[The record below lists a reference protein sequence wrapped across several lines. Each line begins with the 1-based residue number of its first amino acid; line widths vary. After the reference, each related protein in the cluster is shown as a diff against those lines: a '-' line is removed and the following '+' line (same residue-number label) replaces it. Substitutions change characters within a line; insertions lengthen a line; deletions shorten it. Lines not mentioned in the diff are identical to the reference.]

1 MITTINQEA
10 ILSGVVS
17 IQESSLSGKVSISEA
32 SLSGVVSIPAAIT
45 VPFYEGE
52 YVVTPKVES
61 DSVSV
66 LSTNGKQMR
75 QDVTVLKIPQFEV
88 SNESGGKTL
97 IIGEEYYNG

>member
-17 IQESSLSGKVSISEA
+17 IQESSLSGKVSLSEA

-61 DSVSV
+61 DSV
-66 LSTNGKQMR
+66 LPTNGKQMQ

>member
-1 MITTINQEA
+1 MITTINQE
-10 ILSGVVS
+10 S
-17 IQESSLSGKVSISEA
+17 ILSGKVSISEA
-32 SLSGVVSIPAAIT
+32 SLSGVVSIPAAIA

-61 DSVSV
+61 DSV

>member
-10 ILSGVVS
+10 TLSGVVS
-17 IQESSLSGKVSISEA
+17 IQESSLSGKVSI
-32 SLSGVVSIPAAIT
+32 PAAIEI
-45 VPFYEGE
+45 PFYEGE

-66 LSTNGKQMR
+66 LSTNGKQMQ

>member
-17 IQESSLSGKVSISEA
+17 IQESSLSGKVSLSEA

-61 DSVSV
+61 DSV
-66 LSTNGKQMR
+66 LSTNGKQMQ

>member
-17 IQESSLSGKVSISEA
+17 IQESSLSGKVSILEA

-61 DSVSV
+61 DSV
-66 LSTNGKQMR
+66 LPTNGKQMQ

>member
-17 IQESSLSGKVSISEA
+17 IQELSLSGKVSILEA

-61 DSVSV
+61 DSV
-66 LSTNGKQMR
+66 LPTNGKQMQ

>member
-61 DSVSV
+61 DSV
-66 LSTNGKQMR
+66 LFTNGKQMR

>member
-17 IQESSLSGKVSISEA
+17 IQESSLSGKVSLSEA
-32 SLSGVVSIPAAIT
+32 SLSGVVSIPTAIT

-61 DSVSV
+61 DS
-66 LSTNGKQMR
+66 
-75 QDVTVLKIPQFEV
+75 VLKIPQFEV

>member
-52 YVVTPKVES
+52 YVVTPKVEY
-61 DSVSV
+61 DSV

>member
-10 ILSGVVS
+10 I
-17 IQESSLSGKVSISEA
+17 LSGKVSISEA

-45 VPFYEGE
+45 VPFYEAE
-52 YVVTPKVES
+52 YVVTPQVES
-61 DSVSV
+61 DSV
-66 LSTNGKQMR
+66 LSTNGKQMQ